1 MGVGEEGK
9 GERGYSV
16 GGGVS
21 ERVDRDVG
29 EAPALGVEIGV
40 WGREGRGVGGGG
52 GGRESERG
60 VEWRLGS

>member
-52 GGRESERG
+52 EAGKVREG
-60 VEWRLGS
+60 